1 MRQRRS
7 RRLVSDRCCPSAE
20 QPVALY
26 GGKAIGIVLSGMLA
40 AGVRGLRAI
49 RRHGLVLAESASSAA
64 HFSMP
69 MSAIDL
75 GKAGIG
81 RSTAWPERRSPLPS
95 SRPNL
100 AMHPRANGGSRSIDR
115 Q

>member
-1 MRQRRS
+1 
-7 RRLVSDRCCPSAE
+7 LVSDRCCPSAE

-40 AGVRGLRAI
+40 
-49 RRHGLVLAESASSAA
+49 ESASSAA

-75 GKAGIG
+75 GKDGIV
-81 RSTAWPERRSPLPS
+81 RSTARPERRSPLPS